1 MTCYIPL
8 ISKTCITWTQ
18 IVFRYQ
24 KVKTNGAKGKLR
36 KKITTILFVLTTL
49 TISGQFNMFQVKPGP
64 KTG

>member
-1 MTCYIPL
+1 M
-8 ISKTCITWTQ
+8 
-18 IVFRYQ
+18 FRYQ